1 MTSEYWIL
9 FVFVAYF
16 AVLIGISIVRARQMD
31 DMSDYVLGGR
41 KIGSFTSALSAASS
55 ASSGW
60 TMLVFPALA
69 FAAGLIHL
77 WTAVSLALGHWLVW
91 TLMARR
97 LRRYTIAA
105 DDSITLPEFLEKRFT
120 DRTGTLRTL
129 SAFITIFFIVF
140 YVSSGLISG
149 AKLLEVVFDLTHE
162 EFLSVGVLVTL
173 VAITTYTFI
182 GGFLAVSR
190 TDVFQS
196 LMMLAGFAIL
206 PALLVLMVDEPFQ
219 GIGATATGFWNPFTD
234 ENGNSVGLVFLLST
248 AGWGLGALGSQRVLA
263 RLMAL
268 DSEEQVPRTRNVS
281 VSWVVLMFGFGLLL
295 GLVAVPALA
304 ERGLLDQV
312 LLDPERVY
320 LITSTSF
327 FHPLVAGLLLTAV
340 VAAVMSTADSQL
352 LLASA
357 VATDD
362 IPFFNRLA
370 YSLRTRS
377 RVWMGRV
384 MLLVVGLISAA
395 LSILHP
401 DSVFTLV
408 SLAWGG
414 MGAAFG
420 PATLLA
426 LYWAALQLLGRAH
439 LHLGRHRRRHPLVVS
454 APRRRRDRS
463 HPGPLRPLGSDEDRP
478 RRRLEHPIRH
488 PRLPDCHARCGLGN
502 PAHPSPRPSDG
513 RRVQLRRQRRRGI
526 LSPPLARRWGLP
538 SRRF

>member
-31 DMSDYVLGGR
+31 NMSDYVLGGR
-41 KIGSFTSALSAASS
+41 KMGSFTSALSAASS
-55 ASSGW
+55 AASGW

-77 WTAVSLALGHWLVW
+77 WTAVSIALGHWLVW
-91 TLMARR
+91 TFLARR

-105 DDSITLPEFLEKRFT
+105 DDSLTLPEFLEKRFA

-162 EFLSVGVLVTL
+162 EFHSVGVLVTL

-206 PALLVLMVDEPFQ
+206 PALLIFMVDEPFQ
-219 GIGATATGFWNPFTD
+219 GLGATATGFWNPFTD
-234 ENGNSVGLVFLLST
+234 ENGNAVGLVFLLST

-268 DSEEQVPRTRNVS
+268 DREDQIPRTRNVS

-304 ERGLLDQV
+304 EGGMLDLVMQ
-312 LLDPERVY
+312 DPERVY

-370 YSLRTRS
+370 YAVRTRS
-377 RVWMGRV
+377 PRLDGPRHASGSRAD
-384 MLLVVGLISAA
+384 LRRPLHPASG
-395 LSILHP
+395 LSIHP
-401 DSVFTLV
+401 RL
-408 SLAWGG
+408 LAWGG

-426 LYWAALQLLGRAH
+426 LYWRRFNFWGALTSISVGT
-439 LHLGRHRRRHPLVVS
+439 VVATLWWYLPS
-454 APRRRRDRS
+454 TPT
-463 HPGPLRPLGSDEDRP
+463 RPLHTGFCWPVGSDEGRP
-478 RRRLEHPIRH
+478 GGVLSIQ
-488 PRLPDCHARCGLGN
+488 
-502 PAHPSPRPSDG
+502 PATPASS
-513 RRVQLRRQRRRGI
+513 
-526 LSPPLARRWGLP
+526 SPPLRQ
-538 SRRF
+538 SS

>member
-1 MTSEYWIL
+1 M
-9 FVFVAYF
+9 
-16 AVLIGISIVRARQMD
+16 
-31 DMSDYVLGGR
+31 
-41 KIGSFTSALSAASS
+41 GSFTSALSSASS
-55 ASSGW
+55 AASGW

-77 WTAVSLALGHWLVW
+77 WTAVSIALGHWLVW
-91 TLMARR
+91 TFLARR

-105 DDSITLPEFLEKRFT
+105 DDSLTLPEFLEKRFA

-162 EFLSVGVLVTL
+162 EFHSVGVLVTL

-196 LMMLAGFAIL
+196 LIMLAGFVIL
-206 PALLVLMVDEPFQ
+206 PALLIFMVDEPFQ

-234 ENGNSVGLVFLLST
+234 ENGNAVGLVFLLST

-268 DSEEQVPRTRNVS
+268 EREDQVPRTRNVS

-304 ERGLLDQV
+304 EGGMLDLVMQ
-312 LLDPERVY
+312 DPEKVY

-370 YSLRTRS
+370 YAVRTRS

-426 LYWAALQLLGRAH
+426 LYWQPLQLLGRAH
-439 LHLGRHRRRHPLVVS
+439 LHLGGHRCCNPMVVPP
-454 APRRRRDRS
+454 PRRRRDRS
-463 HPGPLRPLGSDEDRP
+463 HPGSCWPVGGDEDRP
-478 RRRLEHPIRH
+478 RRHLEHPAGH
-488 PRLPDCHARCGLGN
+488 TRLPDRDPGGSPRN
-502 PAHPSPRPSDG
+502 PAHTGPGPGDSGAVRPGQHPDLFPQRVRTPFPTASRG
-513 RRVQLRRQRRRGI
+513 RGSVK
-526 LSPPLARRWGLP
+526 P
-538 SRRF
+538 

>member
-16 AVLIGISIVRARQMD
+16 AVLISISIVRARQMD
-31 DMSDYVLGGR
+31 NMSDYVLGGR
-41 KIGSFTSALSAASS
+41 KMGSFTSALSSASS
-55 ASSGW
+55 AASGW

-77 WTAVSLALGHWLVW
+77 WTAVSIALGHWLVW
-91 TLMARR
+91 TVMARR

-105 DDSITLPEFLEKRFT
+105 DDSLTLPEFLEKRFA

-162 EFLSVGVLVTL
+162 EFHSVGVLVTL

-206 PALLVLMVDEPFQ
+206 PALLIFMVDEPFQ
-219 GIGATATGFWNPFTD
+219 GLGATATGFWNPFTD
-234 ENGNSVGLVFLLST
+234 ENGNGVGLVFLLST

-268 DSEEQVPRTRNVS
+268 DREDQIPRTRNVS

-304 ERGLLDQV
+304 EGGMLDLVMQ
-312 LLDPERVY
+312 DPERVY

-370 YSLRTRS
+370 YAVQTRS

-426 LYWAALQLLGRAH
+426 LYW
-439 LHLGRHRRRHPLVVS
+439 
-454 APRRRRDRS
+454 
-463 HPGPLRPLGSDEDRP
+463 
-478 RRRLEHPIRH
+478 
-488 PRLPDCHARCGLGN
+488 
-502 PAHPSPRPSDG
+502 
-513 RRVQLRRQRRRGI
+513 
-526 LSPPLARRWGLP
+526 
-538 SRRF
+538 RRFNFWGALTSISVGTVVATLWWYLPLDADSTAPIQALSGLWEVMKIGPGGVLSIQPATPGFLIATPAAVLVTLLTPAPPRETVELFDQVNTPTSSPNA